1 MINTLLVLISP
12 IFRNGS
18 KMRKIK
24 SFRSKYEKN
33 LIRLFIFLD
42 GFKRNFIKNKKVMK
56 HKKHIEYFFAILNF
70 KM

>member
-12 IFRNGS
+12 IFINGS

-42 GFKRNFIKNKKVMK
+42 GIDLKEILLKKESNK
-56 HKKHIEYFFAILNF
+56 A
-70 KM
+70 

>member
-12 IFRNGS
+12 IFRNSS

-42 GFKRNFIKNKKVMK
+42 GMDLKK
-56 HKKHIEYFFAILNF
+56 ILL
-70 KM
+70 KIRK

>member
-1 MINTLLVLISP
+1 MINILLVLISP

-42 GFKRNFIKNKKVMK
+42 GMDLK
-56 HKKHIEYFFAILNF
+56 EILL
-70 KM
+70 KIRK